1 MRHYG
6 ETFHDGEFVGTLEN
20 ALLMHPDMSPSQR
33 LKFAADVAAGLD
45 HLRACDIVHGAVC
58 PAAISVRC
66 VPGRIQDLTTILSS
80 GAGRLAVL
88 HLDDPTGCVFAPE
101 AATGTKGED
110 VDAWMA
116 VVANLLTGEHRRL
129 DPTNLVERFGTEI
142 GTNPLAVACEAFR
155 HTDCEAANFVHDEV
169 ARLFGNFISMI
180 GPDGPTNRG
189 TDGHFITPLI
199 RCFTPIIALQDTT
212 EPVPIDNGPSTP
224 TRATTLVRALQSP
237 AAAVNLCTICMDCA
251 PDARLHPCNHTS
263 ICVGCATR
271 VIERAQSGPALCP
284 FCSHRCRV
292 QRGRRHQLTALR
304 AGRQPFRVFEKIS
317 GKDAI
322 YEAPEAISIGGNN
335 MGAVRSPALIST
347 TVWLYPLR
355 RSTASLSRPKAA
367 LAISSRRMRAILRA
381 GTSIVANA

>member
-6 ETFHDGEFVGTLEN
+6 VNFHDGEFVGTLEN

-66 VPGRIQDLTTILSS
+66 VPGRLQDLTTILSS

-110 VDAWMA
+110 TDAWIA
-116 VVANLLTGEHRRL
+116 VVANLLTGEHARL

-199 RCFTPIIALQDTT
+199 RCFSPIIALQNTA
-212 EPVPIDNGPSTP
+212 EPAPIDNAPSTP
-224 TRATTLVRALQSP
+224 TRATTLDGGARRRRRRPGRGLNDPTRCPRPGQATPPLPSVL
-237 AAAVNLCTICMDCA
+237 A
-251 PDARLHPCNHTS
+251 PRRRARLPGGLS
-263 ICVGCATR
+263 KASQRIAM
-271 VIERAQSGPALCP
+271 AL
-284 FCSHRCRV
+284 SR
-292 QRGRRHQLTALR
+292 
-304 AGRQPFRVFEKIS
+304 
-317 GKDAI
+317 
-322 YEAPEAISIGGNN
+322 
-335 MGAVRSPALIST
+335 
-347 TVWLYPLR
+347 
-355 RSTASLSRPKAA
+355 SLSE
-367 LAISSRRMRAILRA
+367 
-381 GTSIVANA
+381 